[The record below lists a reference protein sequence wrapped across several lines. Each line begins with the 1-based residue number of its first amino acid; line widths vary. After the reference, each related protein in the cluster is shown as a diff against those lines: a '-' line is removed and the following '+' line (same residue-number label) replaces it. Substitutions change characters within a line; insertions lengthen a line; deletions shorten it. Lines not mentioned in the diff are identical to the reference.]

1 MHQTIAH
8 RVFSLLMTFAMILT
22 CNCATFQLIAA
33 YAADD
38 APQAAGPVA
47 PGDVDAPQGA
57 SSGNHGGDVGG
68 DLDIGDGAGPL
79 GGGEASVGKA
89 ANPSESTDAS
99 SAAGGD
105 VGAGA
110 STLSKKAGR
119 AGGGGELSLTVN
131 YEKGGGDA
139 YSTALRSRFRL
150 YVYPNGFADDEKLP
164 VAVSMTDAEGF
175 GPYSYDGTS
184 SKPTEMKEGIKET
197 TKGAGR
203 SSSAACRRA
212 ATALKRRPRRRAT
225 PRTRA
230 SSVSA
235 WRTMPAPGR

>member
-79 GGGEASVGKA
+79 GGGGGKRRQGRK
-89 ANPSESTDAS
+89 PFRVHRRLER
-99 SAAGGD
+99 GGR
-105 VGAGA
+105 G
-110 STLSKKAGR
+110 
-119 AGGGGELSLTVN
+119 
-131 YEKGGGDA
+131 
-139 YSTALRSRFRL
+139 
-150 YVYPNGFADDEKLP
+150 
-164 VAVSMTDAEGF
+164 
-175 GPYSYDGTS
+175 
-184 SKPTEMKEGIKET
+184 
-197 TKGAGR
+197 
-203 SSSAACRRA
+203 CRRRCVHA
-212 ATALKRRPRRRAT
+212 VQEGWKGRRRRRVVAD
-225 PRTRA
+225 REL
-230 SSVSA
+230 
-235 WRTMPAPGR
+235 